1 MALTNATPAS
11 PQWARESRFCLLM
24 PPMATTGT
32 GTAAQMA
39 RSVSLGRAVTFVFV
53 VVANIA
59 PQPR

>member
-32 GTAAQMA
+32 PTAAQMA